1 MIINFKSQATQDIY
15 DGISSKEARKIP
27 LTIWKV
33 AQRKLDMINAALNL
47 TDLRVPPGNRLE
59 ALKGNLD
66 GFHSVR
72 INDQYRI
79 IFRFKD
85 SNAYDVE
92 ITDYH

>member
-33 AQRKLDMINAALNL
+33 AQRKFDMINAALNL
-47 TDLRVPPGNRLE
+47 SDLKVPPGNRLE
-59 ALKGNLD
+59 ALRGDLD

>member
-15 DGISSKEARKIP
+15 DGISSKQARKIS
-27 LTIWKV
+27 LTVWKV

-47 TDLRVPPGNRLE
+47 SDLKVPPGNRLE
-59 ALKGNLD
+59 PLEGRLD
-66 GFHSVR
+66 GFHSIR

>member
-15 DGISSKEARKIP
+15 DGISSKEARKTP
-27 LTIWKV
+27 LAIWKV

-47 TDLRVPPGNRLE
+47 SDLKVPPGNRLE
-59 ALKGNLD
+59 ALKGDLER
-66 GFHSVR
+66 FHSVR

-92 ITDYH
+92 IKDYH